1 MWYDSLE
8 QPNRKMETV
17 SKLKYILLDDRF
29 ASSPYAR
36 LLIELVVYPIIKWLK
51 ETWTPTRFPQ
61 QEQLV

>member
-29 ASSPYAR
+29 ASSPYVC
-36 LLIELVVYPIIKWLK
+36 LLIELEVDPVMKWLK

-61 QEQLV
+61 

>member
-1 MWYDSLE
+1 
-8 QPNRKMETV
+8 MEVV
-17 SKLKYILLDDRF
+17 SKLKYILLDNGS

-51 ETWTPTRFPQ
+51 ETWTPTMLPQ